1 MKLID
6 LAKILRSKNAGPLY
20 ITFDLI
26 FESPEKMQLA
36 KNGISKDAV
45 ALAYGMDPKY
55 VDIIVYEV
63 VNSIKI
69 TMPRKH
75 VSGSIYDDDIYGCQ
89 QHIPLGNIEIE
100 TEDDYVRR

>member
-26 FESPEKMQLA
+26 FDSREKMLVA
-36 KNGISKDAV
+36 KDSLSRDLV
-45 ALAYGMDPKY
+45 ARAYGVDEKF
-55 VDIIVYEV
+55 VDIIIYEV

-69 TMPRKH
+69 TMPRKYI
-75 VSGSIYDDDIYGCQ
+75 SGSIYDDDIYGCQ

-100 TEDDYVRR
+100 TEI